1 MWRIYYEDGTTR
13 GWEQGADDIPDC
25 GVLCVLQKSPHHQI
39 VSGCKYFMLIDGEW
53 LHAKDN
59 DVIEYVRLGRKIDR
73 LLIGRMT
80 TNKVFNEVYQAAQ
93 NDKNAENL

>member
-1 MWRIYYEDGTTR
+1 
-13 GWEQGADDIPDC
+13 
-25 GVLCVLQKSPHHQI
+25 
-39 VSGCKYFMLIDGEW
+39 MLIDGEW

-59 DVIEYVRLGRKIDR
+59 DVIEYVRLGRKIDK
-73 LLIGRMT
+73 LLVGRMT